1 MAITTLKA
9 TTESELAV
17 EKRGSAVRRVDREF
31 LMKKI
36 QGIASLFETV
46 NVLAGNDWIYTNLEK
61 WEQRPDQ
68 AVFYHITE
76 EEIDVLEEEYGTVE
90 NTVGEPIPRSL
101 EQEDIETWLDVQT
114 LQAISQIIQKNIEV
128 LDQGI
133 LIKAV
138 NHYREYDD
146 FMEL

>member
-1 MAITTLKA
+1 
-9 TTESELAV
+9 
-17 EKRGSAVRRVDREF
+17 
-31 LMKKI
+31 
-36 QGIASLFETV
+36 
-46 NVLAGNDWIYTNLEK
+46 
-61 WEQRPDQ
+61 
-68 AVFYHITE
+68 
-76 EEIDVLEEEYGTVE
+76 
-90 NTVGEPIPRSL
+90 L